1 MSGPGIAPLT
11 AFQDEHA
18 PRGAPQ
24 RMETRKMSASA
35 ARERKEYGVSIDR
48 ETLKAWELAGTAY
61 SVQLV
66 GEIDTRWLSAYR
78 SIRSDSAGF
87 SRFHLDSTSK
97 MVVFSCRTGDTPSDV
112 SSVLGTLDSLVQLS
126 NLYASGSNGPVELS

>member
-1 MSGPGIAPLT
+1 MNNAR
-11 AFQDEHA
+11 
-18 PRGAPQ
+18 RGAPQ
-24 RMETRKMSASA
+24 RMGDAQMSASA
-35 ARERKEYGVSIDR
+35 ARERKQYGVSIDS

-66 GEIDTRWLSAYR
+66 GEIDMRWLSAYR

-97 MVVFSCRTGDTPSDV
+97 MVVFSCRSGDTPSDV
-112 SSVLGTLDSLVQLS
+112 AAVLGTLDSLVRLS
-126 NLYASGSNGPVELS
+126 NLYASGSNGAIDLR

>member
-1 MSGPGIAPLT
+1 
-11 AFQDEHA
+11 
-18 PRGAPQ
+18 
-24 RMETRKMSASA
+24 MERRKMSASV

-61 SVQLV
+61 SVALV

-97 MVVFSCRTGDTPSDV
+97 MVVFSCRSGDTPNEV
-112 SSVLGTLDSLVQLS
+112 ASVLGTLDSLVKLS
-126 NLYASGSNGPVELS
+126 NLYASGANGFVEID

>member
-1 MSGPGIAPLT
+1 MPASVA
-11 AFQDEHA
+11 
-18 PRGAPQ
+18 RQ
-24 RMETRKMSASA
+24 RKQYEVA
-35 ARERKEYGVSIDR
+35 IDR

-66 GEIDTRWLSAYR
+66 GEIDPRWLSAFR

-97 MVVFSCRTGDTPSDV
+97 MVVFACRSGDAPSDV
-112 SSVLGTLDSLVQLS
+112 VSVLGTLDSLVRLS
-126 NLYASGSNGPVELS
+126 NLYASGSSGAVELT

>member
-1 MSGPGIAPLT
+1 
-11 AFQDEHA
+11 
-18 PRGAPQ
+18 
-24 RMETRKMSASA
+24 MSASA
-35 ARERKEYGVSIDR
+35 AKERKQYGVSIDQ

-78 SIRSDSAGF
+78 SIRNDSAGF

-97 MVVFSCRTGDTPSDV
+97 MVVFSCRSGDAPADV
-112 SSVLGTLDSLVQLS
+112 ASVLGTLDSLVRLS
-126 NLYASGSNGPVELS
+126 NLYASGLAGVGELS

>member
-1 MSGPGIAPLT
+1 MSPLGRLTPEGPEA
-11 AFQDEHA
+11 
-18 PRGAPQ
+18 
-24 RMETRKMSASA
+24 KMSASA
-35 ARERKEYGVSIDR
+35 EKERKQYGVSIDR

-66 GEIDTRWLSAYR
+66 GEIDPRWLSAYR
-78 SIRSDSAGF
+78 SIRNDSAGF

-126 NLYASGSNGPVELS
+126 NLYASGSNGVVDLG